1 MANKSEDLAA
11 IDPTLQY
18 PLELFE
24 QIAGLGRAALREA
37 RRKGL
42 RVVYIHGRAFVRG
55 ADWLSY
61 CDSAGKASKN
71 E

>member
-1 MANKSEDLAA
+1 MANRSEDLAA
-11 IDPTLQY
+11 IDPALQY

-42 RVVYIHGRAFVRG
+42 RVRYVHGRAFVLGR
-55 ADWLSY
+55 DWLEY
-61 CDSAGKASKN
+61 CDSAGKGSKD

>member
-1 MANKSEDLAA
+1 MANRSEDLAG
-11 IDPTLQY
+11 IDPALQY
-18 PLELFE
+18 PLERFE

-42 RVVYIHGRAFVRG
+42 KVTYIHGRAFVRG
-55 ADWLSY
+55 SDWMDY
-61 CDSAGKASKN
+61 CDSKGKDTKD

>member
-11 IDPTLQY
+11 IRPDEQY

-24 QIAGLGRAALREA
+24 KMAGLGRAALREA

-42 RVVYIHGRAFVRG
+42 RVEYVHGRCYVRG
-55 ADWLSY
+55 RDWLEY
-61 CDSAGKASKN
+61 CDSTAKGTKDA
-71 E
+71 